1 MTEKDVVRA
10 LMERQ
15 RMTHQEMAV
24 RIGLS
29 GANGVTN
36 LLSERH
42 GNRMRVD
49 SLLRFLDALGYELV
63 VRCKKDCDI
72 APEYVVE

>member
-15 RMTHQEMAV
+15 GMTQGEMAT
-24 RIGLS
+24 RIGVCGPS
-29 GANGVTN
+29 AVGN
-36 LLSERH
+36 LLSETH
-42 GNRMRVD
+42 GTRMTVG
-49 SLLRFLDALGYELV
+49 SLLRFLDVLGYELV

-72 APEYVVE
+72 APEYAVE